1 MLKRC
6 LKGRSI
12 LPSLMIPELNEPDMI
27 SYSGLRSLI
36 SPYVQTRRDIF
47 LAVSDSHGKFVI
59 QSVSMSMV
67 SFFKFTIPGR
77 LLAIQCPSVFWQFV
91 NKNIGRTNVS
101 RPALEPLFS
110 TAEHGCLRC
119 LCRFLA
125 NCRRMR
131 VCGVC
136 K

>member
-1 MLKRC
+1 
-6 LKGRSI
+6 
-12 LPSLMIPELNEPDMI
+12 
-27 SYSGLRSLI
+27 
-36 SPYVQTRRDIF
+36 
-47 LAVSDSHGKFVI
+47 
-59 QSVSMSMV
+59 
-67 SFFKFTIPGR
+67 
-77 LLAIQCPSVFWQFV
+77 
-91 NKNIGRTNVS
+91 
-101 RPALEPLFS
+101 LEPLFS